1 MKISGTRSI
10 ITFDYENGYVLKAK
24 GELLT
29 DGSFTV
35 YRSSI
40 QNWEPPYNH
49 IRITQNEIDKLVEE
63 VDSMMTEQTIQIEFI
78 WVRVGEYHD
87 TILKIN
93 LWKFKLAWFR

>member
-29 DGSFTV
+29 NGSFTA

-49 IRITQNEIDKLVEE
+49 IPVSYTHLDVYKRQVVVSMKTTGRYSGWISFFILQYFLSAMVSFRAIDC
-63 VDSMMTEQTIQIEFI
+63 
-78 WVRVGEYHD
+78 Y
-87 TILKIN
+87 
-93 LWKFKLAWFR
+93 